1 MNATATR
8 ALRSGRARDV
18 MQMQMVTVVP
28 EMTVREL
35 AQTLLDSGVRS
46 APVLDRA
53 GKVLGVATQADVTR
67 MAFGASP
74 PRVRG
79 DADRAGVAESDAPGC
94 GATDADV
101 LRVRDVMGPVGAT
114 VRSDEPLAEVVRR
127 FLRGRVNQL
136 LVVDHGMLLG
146 IVTPVDVLG
155 AIDQVL

>member
-1 MNATATR
+1 MNAMTAR
-8 ALRSGRARDV
+8 ALRAGRVRDV

-35 AQTLLDSGVRS
+35 AQTLLDSGIRS
-46 APVLDRA
+46 APVLDPA

-67 MAFGASP
+67 VAFGASP
-74 PRVRG
+74 PRVPAG
-79 DADRAGVAESDAPGC
+79 DGDPVPEEDGRTAAR
-94 GATDADV
+94 ADV
-101 LRVRDVMGPVGAT
+101 LRVRDVMGPVGVT
-114 VRSDEPLAEVVRR
+114 VGSDESLAEVVRR

-155 AIDQVL
+155 AIEHVL